1 MQVRKV
7 SPSITRG
14 ALNFTKRKPHSLFL
28 QVMRLKDVYLAKDIY
43 KLFE

>member
-14 ALNFTKRKPHSLFL
+14 ALNFTKRKAPQPVFAGYEAQRCLLS
-28 QVMRLKDVYLAKDIY
+28 
-43 KLFE
+43 